1 MRTRLAFSGV
11 LIIALLASLG
21 MFAQRFK
28 LRTNLHPSTR
38 IIMNQ
43 KKWLDGYSGQTT
55 KELIALEEDYRVD
68 SIVLAFE
75 QAVGQKAV
83 RQGESSLDQDERI
96 VLAVEALEREV
107 NNGGYSQFFINSS
120 REYTP
125 IIADSLQRIGCPR
138 TAEITQEAIG
148 ALRLRELADSE
159 IESEMER
166 QNPERDTVLEGCDKR
181 YFKESEAIAEHL
193 FAYIKTHP
201 GSFQL

>member
-1 MRTRLAFSGV
+1 
-11 LIIALLASLG
+11 
-21 MFAQRFK
+21 
-28 LRTNLHPSTR
+28 
-38 IIMNQ
+38 MNQ
-43 KKWLDGYSGQTT
+43 KKWLDGYSGQTA

-75 QAVGQKAV
+75 QAIGQKSL
-83 RQGESSLDQDERI
+83 RQGESSLDRDERI

-125 IIADSLQRIGCPR
+125 IIADSLRRIGCPI
-138 TAEITQEAIG
+138 TAKITQEAIDV
-148 ALRLRELADSE
+148 LRLREPSDSQ

-166 QNPERDTVLEGCDKR
+166 QNPERDAVLEGCDKP
-181 YFKESEAIAEHL
+181 YFKESEAIADHL